1 MLFSLSLILF
11 GVYLGQEYNFPNI
24 GQLFYKFKEFLDNN
38 NRNVQNEQ
46 RDNEQRDNEQRDII
60 EVECNTEDTNPPIR
74 NLFD

>member
-24 GQLFYKFKEFLDNN
+24 RQLFYKFKEFLDNN

-46 RDNEQRDNEQRDII
+46 RDII
-60 EVECNTEDTNPPIR
+60 EVECDTEDTNQQVEEQSNPPIR

>member
-46 RDNEQRDNEQRDII
+46 RDII
-60 EVECNTEDTNPPIR
+60 EVECDTEDTNQQVEEQSNPPIR

>member
-46 RDNEQRDNEQRDII
+46 RDII